1 MKRKKKR
8 AVKPPSKILLDLA
21 SYKKLDL
28 AVVDLVQNVDRLH
41 FLVSD
46 LTPEI
51 TRFKSENDRRSSTA
65 YKAHETRRKNAKKEV
80 ATSANSDGSYL
91 SEVSENDTLPL
102 DLDSANGE
110 MVAGEGFPDQDE

>member
-8 AVKPPSKILLDLA
+8 AAKPPSKILLDLA

-28 AVVDLVQNVDRLH
+28 AVVELVQQVDRLH

-46 LTPEI
+46 LMAEI
-51 TRFKSENDRRSSTA
+51 SRFKVENDRRSSTA

-80 ATSANSDGSYL
+80 ATPTDSNGSNL
-91 SEVSENDTLPL
+91 PEVSENDALPL
-102 DLDSANGE
+102 DLDSTNGE
-110 MVAGEGFPDQDE
+110 MAPSEGLPGNE